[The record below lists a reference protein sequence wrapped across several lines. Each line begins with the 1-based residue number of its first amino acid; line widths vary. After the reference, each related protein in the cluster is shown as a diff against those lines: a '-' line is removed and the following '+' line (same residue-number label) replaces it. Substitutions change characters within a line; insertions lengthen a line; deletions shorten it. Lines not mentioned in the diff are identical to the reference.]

1 MSNDPISVTTN
12 TSWFSRLGSA
22 FGGVLTGLALLV
34 ACVGLLAWNEGRS
47 VKSIRANNEGGGAVV
62 SVGTDRLDQAN
73 EGHLVH
79 FTGSARAEGL
89 RTDPELGVSADGLSL
104 SRKVEHYQWV
114 ENRQTETR
122 TKLGGSEET
131 VTTFTY
137 ERKWT
142 SSPEDSSAF
151 QQPAGHQNP
160 APTLSN
166 ESFQAETARVGA
178 FTLDAAILSQVPAD
192 TALTP
197 TAEQATAASQ
207 ALSRPVRVQ
216 DGALYVGAN
225 PALPQPGDMRVSY
238 SVAPQTTTLSI
249 IGAQTAGGV
258 QPYPAKAGAPIL
270 MVRAGAASAEQM
282 FSAAKASNQTLSWIL
297 RGVGAVIMIAAFG
310 MVLGPLGVLADVI
323 PLFGSIVR
331 MGTGL
336 VAGALG
342 LTISLVVI
350 AAAWVAYRPIIGIG
364 LLAAAAAV
372 AGFLIWR
379 SRKAAAA

>member
-1 MSNDPISVTTN
+1 MSNDPVSVTTN

-22 FGGVLTGLALLV
+22 FGGVLTGLALVV

-47 VKSIRANNEGGGAVV
+47 VKSIRANNEGAGAVT
-62 SVGTDRLDQAN
+62 SVAIDRLQPAN
-73 EGHLVH
+73 EGRLIH
-79 FTGSARAEGL
+79 FTGPASAEGQRL
-89 RTDPELGVSADGLSL
+89 DAALGVSADGLSL
-104 SRKVEHYQWV
+104 SRKVEYYQWV

-122 TKLGGSEET
+122 TKLGGGEET
-131 VTTFTY
+131 VTTYSY

-160 APTLSN
+160 AATLTN
-166 ESFQAETARVGA
+166 ETFQAETARIGA
-178 FTLDAAILSQVPAD
+178 FNLDASVLAQVP
-192 TALTP
+192 TETSLTV
-197 TAEQATAASQ
+197 TAEQATAAAS

-216 DGALYVGAN
+216 DGALYVGSN
-225 PALPQPGDMRVSY
+225 PALPQPGDMRVTY
-238 SVAPQTTTLSI
+238 AVAPQATTLSI
-249 IGAQTAGGV
+249 IGAQTAGGI
-258 QPYPAKAGAPIL
+258 QPYPTKAGAPIL
-270 MVRAGAASAEQM
+270 MVRTGAASAEQM

-310 MVLGPLGVLADVI
+310 MILGPLGVLADVI

-342 LTISLVVI
+342 LTLSLVVI
-350 AAAWVAYRPIIGIG
+350 AAAWVVYRPVVGIG
-364 LLAAAAAV
+364 LLAIAAAV

-379 SRKAAAA
+379 SRKAAA